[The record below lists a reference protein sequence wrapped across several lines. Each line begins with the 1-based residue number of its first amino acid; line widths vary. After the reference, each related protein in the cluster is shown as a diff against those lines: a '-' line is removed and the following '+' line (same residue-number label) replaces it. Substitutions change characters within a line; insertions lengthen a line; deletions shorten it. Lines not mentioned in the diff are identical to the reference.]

1 MTRSMSTRESPKM
14 AMLRVLG
21 ATALALTLLV
31 AVKSPAAAQSACA
44 SHAEVTTLLGSVHSE
59 VQVSIGLMR
68 NGGVVEVFATGDGAS
83 WTMVMTT
90 TDGVSCVVA
99 SGEAWEQFEPA
110 VLGPAA

>member
-1 MTRSMSTRESPKM
+1 MTRSMFTRESPKM

-44 SHAEVTTLLGSVHSE
+44 SHAEVTLLGSVHSE
-59 VQVSIGLMR
+59 AQVSIGLMR
-68 NGGVVEVFATGDGAS
+68 NGGVVEVFSTGDGAS